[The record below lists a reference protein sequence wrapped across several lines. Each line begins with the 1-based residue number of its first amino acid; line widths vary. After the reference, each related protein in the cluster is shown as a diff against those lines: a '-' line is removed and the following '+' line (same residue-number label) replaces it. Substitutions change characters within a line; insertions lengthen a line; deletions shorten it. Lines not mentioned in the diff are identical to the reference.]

1 VTTDYYGWKNH
12 QTWSVALWIMSDG
25 ILYRAAVRFMREHPG
40 LRDPYLNF
48 IKHIGLSGR
57 RTPEGYKWESEDLD
71 YHALD
76 KMMRE
81 L

>member
-1 VTTDYYGWKNH
+1 VNTDYYGWKNH

-25 ILYRAAVRFMREHPG
+25 ILYRAAVRFMRENPEISN
-40 LRDPYLNF
+40 PYINF

-57 RTPEGYKWESEDLD
+57 TPDGYKWESEDLD